1 MGTLVMRRSL
11 SLAVAVLA
19 GVAAAAA
26 AAGAG
31 DDSAMEFECTTS
43 VPWSS
48 WSDVGSKLS
57 AAIAQDLA
65 KLAAVK
71 PEQVRAGDASE
82 GAGGK
87 AKVAIKF
94 ELRNLDTDKAGM
106 EKVSKEADVNAAL
119 SKADSAVSTA
129 AAAAGLAGGV
139 TVSAC
144 KAPKEASDAS
154 RVAEALATPPASGA
168 EAGGGE
174 CSGNGIKDAES
185 GVCVCDTSW
194 FGEKCDQRQCSN
206 HGHKV
211 QDVCVCNPGY
221 YGEDCSMKACNGHG
235 KAGKMFCVCDF
246 GYEGPEC
253 SIECSNHGSVGPGG
267 DHCVCDVEYTG
278 KLCQTVKHR
287 PIPTLPHKT
296 KVAGVCEADDLTLD
310 FRA

>member
-19 GVAAAAA
+19 GVAAAAAA

-87 AKVAIKF
+87 
-94 ELRNLDTDKAGM
+94 

-168 EAGGGE
+168 
-174 CSGNGIKDAES
+174 
-185 GVCVCDTSW
+185 
-194 FGEKCDQRQCSN
+194 
-206 HGHKV
+206 
-211 QDVCVCNPGY
+211 
-221 YGEDCSMKACNGHG
+221 
-235 KAGKMFCVCDF
+235 
-246 GYEGPEC
+246 
-253 SIECSNHGSVGPGG
+253 
-267 DHCVCDVEYTG
+267 
-278 KLCQTVKHR
+278 
-287 PIPTLPHKT
+287 
-296 KVAGVCEADDLTLD
+296 
-310 FRA
+310 